1 MERTLF
7 EHAAVRY
14 QNMVYR
20 IALHYF
26 GNSQDAEDAVQEVF
40 LRLYTAEKSFE
51 SPEHLRRWLI
61 RVTVNVCRDVLR
73 SPWRRRRVSLEELP
87 EEPVFDQPE
96 QAALY
101 REIMALP
108 EKYRTVR
115 TLFYYEEL
123 SVKEIG
129 ELLGLRTSAVT
140 TRLHRARARLKE
152 QLGELWQDE

>member
-96 QAALY
+96 QAALN

-108 EKYRTVR
+108 EKYRTVLN
-115 TLFYYEEL
+115 LFYYEEL

-152 QLGELWQDE
+152 QLGEVWQDE

>member
-51 SPEHLRRWLI
+51 SPEHLRRWL
-61 RVTVNVCRDVLR
+61 
-73 SPWRRRRVSLEELP
+73 
-87 EEPVFDQPE
+87 
-96 QAALY
+96 
-101 REIMALP
+101 
-108 EKYRTVR
+108 K
-115 TLFYYEEL
+115 
-123 SVKEIG
+123 IG
-129 ELLGLRTSAVT
+129 
-140 TRLHRARARLKE
+140 RAHV
-152 QLGELWQDE
+152 